1 MTRSSDSARDFIRQL
16 ADLTERLAKKNIV
29 VAQLSTDWSGFGSW
43 QLSAQ
48 IGKEA
53 DDYSNAI
60 LKGKLDTL
68 EPKVVSFSWDGR
80 DQNLN
85 VKTASTPPLSGP
97 IGWEQK

>member
-1 MTRSSDSARDFIRQL
+1 MTKSSESAINFIRQL
-16 ADLTERLAKKNIV
+16 AALAERLAKKNIV

-48 IGKEA
+48 IGKDA
-53 DDYSNAI
+53 DDYGKAI
-60 LKGKLDTL
+60 LKGKFGTL
-68 EPKVVSFSWDGR
+68 GPKVVSFSWDGR